1 MEYIFIYI
9 IIFILGIVIGS
20 FLNVCIYRIP
30 KHEDIIKERSH
41 CLKCG
46 DSLKWYELIPL
57 VSYILQG
64 GKCRHCKT
72 NISIQYPI
80 IEFLNGAWYV
90 VVFFYNG
97 VKLDSLLFAI
107 CGSILIVLSII
118 DWRTFEIPFG
128 CNLLIFFLGIVRL
141 ISDYKHWYIYVIGFF
156 SVSGFFYLIYLFTER
171 RGMGGGDIKLMAAAG
186 LLLGFADIIVA
197 MIIGCIAGAVIHVT
211 LMTIK
216 DKGRQLAFGP
226 YLSLGIMI
234 SMIYGEELI
243 NWYLGFFR

>member
-1 MEYIFIYI
+1 MEYILII
-9 IIFILGIVIGS
+9 TIIFILGIVFGS

-46 DSLKWYELIPL
+46 NSLKWYELIPL
-57 VSYILQG
+57 VSYLLQG
-64 GKCRHCKT
+64 GKCRHCKA
-72 NISIQYPI
+72 NISMQYPLV
-80 IEFLNGAWYV
+80 EFLNGAWYV

-97 VKLDSLLFAI
+97 VILDSLLFAI
-107 CGSILIVLSII
+107 CGSILIVLSVI

-156 SVSGFFYLIYLFTER
+156 SVSGFFYLIYLLTER

-211 LMTIK
+211 LMRIK